1 MFRQMSPT
9 FGGKAN
15 IFRTIRGFKEL
26 RSKIVK
32 ALGDIFQSAP
42 LLSLSSRLGSNYI

>member
-15 IFRTIRGFKEL
+15 IFRMIRGFKEL

-42 LLSLSSRLGSNYI
+42 LLSLSSRLGSDYI